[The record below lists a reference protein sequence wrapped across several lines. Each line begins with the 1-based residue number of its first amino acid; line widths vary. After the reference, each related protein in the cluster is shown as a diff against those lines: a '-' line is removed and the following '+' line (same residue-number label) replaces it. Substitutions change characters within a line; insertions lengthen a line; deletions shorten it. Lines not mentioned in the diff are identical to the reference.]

1 MTQVIVIFFAAGL
14 ALALLVAFLL
24 GAALAFVVAFV
35 LALVVADL
43 LGAALAFV
51 VAFLL
56 GAIVEQVTTDF
67 VPFFA
72 GGAVTHLTLGFV
84 AVDPFG

>member
-1 MTQVIVIFFAAGL
+1 MATGL
-14 ALALLVAFLL
+14 ALALVVAFLL
-24 GAALAFVVAFV
+24 GAALALAVAFV

-43 LGAALAFV
+43 LGAALALV

-56 GAIVEQVTTDF
+56 GAIVEHVTTDF
-67 VPFFA
+67 APFFA

>member
-1 MTQVIVIFFAAGL
+1 ML
-14 ALALLVAFLL
+14 AFVVAFLL
-24 GAALAFVVAFV
+24 GAALALAVAFV

-43 LGAALAFV
+43 LGAALALV

-67 VPFFA
+67 APFFA
-72 GGAVTHLTLGFV
+72 GGAVTHFTLGLV

>member
-1 MTQVIVIFFAAGL
+1 ML
-14 ALALLVAFLL
+14 AFVVAFLL
-24 GAALAFVVAFV
+24 GAALALVVAFV
-35 LALVVADL
+35 LALVVAFL
-43 LGAALAFV
+43 LGAALV
-51 VAFLL
+51 FLL

-67 VPFFA
+67 APFFA

>member
-1 MTQVIVIFFAAGL
+1 MTHEIVIFFAAGL
-14 ALALLVAFLL
+14 ALA
-24 GAALAFVVAFV
+24 FVVAF
-35 LALVVADL
+35 L

-56 GAIVEQVTTDF
+56 GAALAFVVAFLLGTIVEQVTTDF
-67 VPFFA
+67 APFFA
-72 GGAVTHLTLGFV
+72 GGAVTHFTLGLV